1 MSAQFYTY
9 TIVVLNVHH
18 GLSYPA
24 PTQGCG
30 LALSWEFGYSPGLD
44 TMGKAYETQ
53 SCNPF
58 LGRMGSLGISR
69 FQCWKHDCLI
79 CVVLF
84 SQYLNLSYLAPLS

>member
-1 MSAQFYTY
+1 MVMVSIIYF
-9 TIVVLNVHH
+9 
-18 GLSYPA
+18 GLSYLA

-30 LALSWEFGYSPGLD
+30 SALSQESGYSPGLD
-44 TMGKAYETQ
+44 TMGKAHETQ
-53 SCNPF
+53 SCDPF

-79 CVVLF
+79 CVVLS